1 MLCLSLF
8 KLGEQLQVMVLK
20 GYPYVEA
27 SLYSLYVPIGFGGR
41 TGSVV
46 SMSHVFPQ
54 SVRAA
59 ITC

>member
-1 MLCLSLF
+1 
-8 KLGEQLQVMVLK
+8 MVLK

-27 SLYSLYVPIGFGGR
+27 SLYSLCVPIGFGGR

-46 SMSHVFPQ
+46 SMSHVFLQ